1 MGYVDDIL
9 FGYEVVEQLP
19 AIVTE
24 WITTYQ
30 SRLNETL

>member
-19 AIVTE
+19 TLVNEWVRIYQTTE
-24 WITTYQ
+24 Y
-30 SRLNETL
+30 